1 MSKDKKEF
9 RIMLK
14 IKSKPD
20 TGITFTS
27 FIVPADMEYPKA
39 KLEKAVEDFMKTD
52 MGLGIEIDKKGK
64 FKWSDALEKLPADFV
79 AGYGFEAVGPDVGAV
94 MGLYRETAYIEE

>member
-1 MSKDKKEF
+1 MSENKKEF

-52 MGLGIEIDKKGK
+52 TGLGIVLDKKGK
-64 FKWSDALEKLPADFV
+64 FKYPVEEWGIDLQSEHERYLVEKHF
-79 AGYGFEAVGPDVGAV
+79 GH
-94 MGLYRETAYIEE
+94 RN

>member
-14 IKSKPD
+14 IKSAP
-20 TGITFTS
+20 TPGVSFTS
-27 FIVPADMEYPKA
+27 FVVPADMEYPKA
-39 KLEKAVEDFMKTD
+39 ELEKAVVDFMKT
-52 MGLGIEIDKKGK
+52 EIGSDILLDKKGK
-64 FKWSDALEKLPADFV
+64 FKWSDVLEKLPADFI
-79 AGYGFEAVGPDVGAV
+79 ARYGFEAVGPDIGAV